1 MAGTNR
7 AQAPL
12 TGGPCVVLV
21 NPQLADNIGAV
32 ARAMLNF
39 GLLELRLVAPR
50 DGWPQDAAFAMASG
64 ADAVLH
70 EAKLYETIEEATA
83 DLGVLYATSA
93 RPRDMEKPVLD
104 AAGAAEHLS
113 ASLAAGHRA
122 GLVMGPERA
131 GLTNDEISLCD
142 HVVVIRANPA
152 FASINLAQAVLILG
166 YEWFKLR
173 APEMPRPAR
182 VKKTRPA
189 NKAELFGLFSHL
201 EAELDR
207 TGFLFPP
214 DKRPAMVRNLRNML
228 SRANFTEQN
237 VRTLRG
243 VIKALAHGPL
253 GGKAPADD

>member
-7 AQAPL
+7 AQSPL

-39 GLLELRLVAPR
+39 GLLELRLVEPR
-50 DGWPQDAAFAMASG
+50 DGWPQEAAFAMASG

-70 EAKLYETIEEATA
+70 EAKLYQSIAEATA
-83 DLGVLYATSA
+83 DLEILYATTA
-93 RPRDMEKPVLD
+93 RARDMEKPVLD
-104 AAGAAEHLS
+104 AASAAEHLS
-113 ASLAAGHRA
+113 ESLAAGYRA

-142 HVVVIRANPA
+142 HVVTIPANPA

-166 YEWFKLR
+166 YEWFKRR

-182 VKKTRPA
+182 AKKTRPA
-189 NKAELFGLFSHL
+189 NKSELFGLFAQL

-207 TGFLFPP
+207 AGFLFPP

-228 SRANFTEQN
+228 SRADFTEQD

-243 VIKALAHGPL
+243 VIKALAHGPS
-253 GGKAPADD
+253 GDKARAAD

>member
-39 GLLELRLVAPR
+39 GLVELRLVAPR
-50 DGWPQDAAFAMASG
+50 NGWPQEAAFAMASG
-64 ADAVLH
+64 ADNVLH
-70 EAKLYETIEEATA
+70 EARLFETIEEATA
-83 DLGVLYATSA
+83 DLGALYATTA
-93 RPRDMEKPVLD
+93 RPRDMDKPVLD
-104 AAGAAEHLS
+104 AAHAAQE
-113 ASLAAGHRA
+113 LAANEAAGVRA
-122 GLVMGPERA
+122 GLVFGPERA

-142 HVVVIRANPA
+142 HVAVIPTNPA
-152 FASINLAQAVLILG
+152 FASINIAQAVLILG
-166 YEWFKLR
+166 YEWFKQR
-173 APEMPRPAR
+173 AFEMPRPAR
-182 VKKTRPA
+182 MKRTRPA
-189 NKAELFGLFSHL
+189 NKTELFGLFAHL

-207 TGFLFPP
+207 AGFLFPA

-228 SRANFTEQN
+228 SRAQFTEQD

-243 VIKALAHGPL
+243 VIKALAQ
-253 GGKAPADD
+253 GGKAQADG